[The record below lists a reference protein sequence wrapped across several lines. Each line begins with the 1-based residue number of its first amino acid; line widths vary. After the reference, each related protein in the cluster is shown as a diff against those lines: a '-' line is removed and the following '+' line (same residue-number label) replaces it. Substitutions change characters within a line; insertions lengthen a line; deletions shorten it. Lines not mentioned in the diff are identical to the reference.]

1 MISSESLYLFGYS
14 SLQAYSE
21 EEASKHVNKLDF
33 AIGVEDE
40 GIHIEEDLDED
51 SIWHQ
56 VEFTERKN
64 SNVQTFTRGL
74 TPDQI
79 RINRGSM
86 PE

>member
-1 MISSESLYLFGYS
+1 MITSESLYLFGYS

-64 SNVQTFTRGL
+64 SNIQTLSLIHISEPTRPRL
-74 TPDQI
+74 I
-79 RINRGSM
+79 S
-86 PE
+86 

>member
-1 MISSESLYLFGYS
+1 M
-14 SLQAYSE
+14 
-21 EEASKHVNKLDF
+21 NKLDF

-86 PE
+86 PEWNWVQVLLMMDGTLLR

>member
-1 MISSESLYLFGYS
+1 M
-14 SLQAYSE
+14 
-21 EEASKHVNKLDF
+21 NKLDF

-40 GIHIEEDLDED
+40 GIYIEEDLDED

-64 SNVQTFTRGL
+64 SNIQTFTRGL

-86 PE
+86 PEWTSDLFSLIFDDQI

>member
-1 MISSESLYLFGYS
+1 MYLL

-21 EEASKHVNKLDF
+21 EEVSKHVNKLDF
-33 AIGVEDE
+33 SIGVEDE
-40 GIHIEEDLDED
+40 GIHIEQDLDEE

-56 VEFTERKN
+56 VEFTERSN
-64 SNVQTFTRGL
+64 SNMQTFIRGL
-74 TPDQI
+74 TADQI

>member
-1 MISSESLYLFGYS
+1 M
-14 SLQAYSE
+14 
-21 EEASKHVNKLDF
+21 NKLDF

-40 GIHIEEDLDED
+40 GIYIEEDLDED

-64 SNVQTFTRGL
+64 SNIQTFTRDL